1 MDRPKHEAAPGAVRT
16 WSPPGTAE
24 YSVWIYL
31 TTLPFQHR
39 SRTVA
44 RYAVPRSASGVR
56 LPPKFGTSHL
66 GWSAPD
72 RSTKTNASSPFRRMG
87 SASPGPR
94 IATRACSSNPFA
106 WAGHGSTLRGTV
118 ATAVTS
124 RIRRM
129 EISLRDDAP
138 TTPELGEGF
147 PPALT
152 LR

>member
-1 MDRPKHEAAPGAVRT
+1 MDRPKHWAAPDGVRT
-16 WSPPGTAE
+16 WSPPGAAG
-24 YSVWIYL
+24 YSVWVYL

-39 SRTVA
+39 IRTVA
-44 RYAVPRSASGVR
+44 RYAVPRSASGVM
-56 LPPKFGTSHL
+56 LPPRLGTSHL
-66 GWSAPD
+66 GWKAPD

-94 IATRACSSNPFA
+94 IATRACSSSPFA
-106 WAGHGSTLRGTV
+106 WAGHGRTLRTTM

-138 TTPELGEGF
+138 TTPELGKGS
-147 PPALT
+147 P
-152 LR
+152 